1 MTSSAVD
8 PFLVSVAD
16 VRVLARYVLELTF
29 DTAEVRVID
38 MEWLMT
44 GSVFAPLLVDYD
56 LFCRVAVDPE
66 SGTITWPNGADWAAR
81 RALHQVQGGGP
92 LLTIAGRARR
102 CQGPRDL
109 SSRTSP

>member
-16 VRVLARYVLELTF
+16 VRVLARHVLELTF

-44 GSVFAPLLVDYD
+44 GSVFAPLLADYD

-66 SGTITWPNGADWAAR
+66 PGAITWPNGADWAPDELYTRSKA
-81 RALHQVQGGGP
+81 AVP
-92 LLTIAGRARR
+92 
-102 CQGPRDL
+102 
-109 SSRTSP
+109 S